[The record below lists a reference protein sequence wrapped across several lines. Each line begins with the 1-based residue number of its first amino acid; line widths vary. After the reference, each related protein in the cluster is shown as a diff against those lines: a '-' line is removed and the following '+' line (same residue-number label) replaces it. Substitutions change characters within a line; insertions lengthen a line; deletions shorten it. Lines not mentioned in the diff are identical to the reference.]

1 MNNITE
7 VGNIALSYPKT
18 DSHILINAD
27 DKAGEYSI
35 FSFNGKQYPRW
46 NVYTQF
52 FYGEELDDYIM
63 DNFSEW
69 HVNEMNNVDVN
80 VSTTPQFTYIMDRI
94 DIANEIVQFV
104 IKKAYDNDYN
114 PVETEGMIE
123 DCIDQSAEHKKYF
136 MTERLRNQCLAE
148 LYWYYSA

>member
-27 DKAGEYSI
+27 DKA
-35 FSFNGKQYPRW
+35 
-46 NVYTQF
+46 QF

-80 VSTTPQFTYIMDRI
+80 VSTTPQFTYIM
-94 DIANEIVQFV
+94 VC
-104 IKKAYDNDYN
+104 Y
-114 PVETEGMIE
+114 
-123 DCIDQSAEHKKYF
+123 
-136 MTERLRNQCLAE
+136 
-148 LYWYYSA
+148 